1 VGPSILDAAGQFH
14 DDVGLYQARLPE
26 AQVEEE
32 RKQQSVGAGSIKRW
46 STEMVDIVPEQQP
59 EPPSSALGW
68 FHWFELLLTLPI
80 MPHQL
85 SLSISIISAPA
96 ITYTI
101 QLKVMSAPCCRYHRV
116 RVPSIPS

>member
-1 VGPSILDAAGQFH
+1 M
-14 DDVGLYQARLPE
+14 

-85 SLSISIISAPA
+85 SLSISIISTPA

-101 QLKVMSAPCCRYHRV
+101 VTPLVTNP
-116 RVPSIPS
+116 